1 MADDSSGERTE
12 QATDKRRT
20 EFRNKGQVAQSKEI
34 QTAAMMATTLLL
46 WFFYAPLFWN
56 KLAVSLAGTW
66 KICASFEVTPNSIVN
81 LFALVLQQGGLLLAP
96 PFLLVIVVGFFSSVL
111 QIGWLFTGKPLQPDF
126 SKMNPIAGVARFV
139 SKKSLV
145 EIVKSMAKILLIG
158 AVAYKVVFDEF
169 DQALLLIDMD
179 VVDTVRFLGR
189 VATNVLIKS
198 CGILILLGLFDFLF
212 VRWEMEQKMKM
223 TKQEQKEEFKE
234 AEGDPYIKGR
244 IRALQQEMSRR
255 RMMAEVP
262 KANVIVTNPTHLSI
276 ALLYDRQTMDAPQV
290 VAKGADHLAMRIREI
305 ATENRIPLVEN
316 IPIARVLYKVEIGQ
330 PIPEEMFKAVAE
342 ILAYVYGLP
351 GRK

>member
-12 QATDKRRT
+12 QATAKRRS
-20 EFRNKGQVAQSKEI
+20 EFRQKGQVAQSKEV

-56 KLAVSLAGTW
+56 KLSVSLAGIW
-66 KICASFEVTPNSIVN
+66 RICASYEVTPNAIVN
-81 LFALVLQQGGLLLAP
+81 LFTLVLQQGGLLLAP
-96 PFLLVIVVGFFSSVL
+96 LFLLVMVVGIFSSVL

-126 SKMNPIAGVARFV
+126 SKLNPIAGAARFV
-139 SKKSLV
+139 SKRSLV
-145 EIVKSMAKILLIG
+145 EVVKSLAKVLIIG
-158 AVAYKVVFDEF
+158 AVAYKVVFNEF
-169 DQALLLIDMD
+169 DQALLLIDME
-179 VVDTVRFLGR
+179 VLDTVRFLGR
-189 VATNVLIKS
+189 VATNVLIKT
-198 CGILILLGLFDFLF
+198 CGIVVLLGLFDFLF

-234 AEGDPYIKGR
+234 AEGDPYIKSR
-244 IRALQQEMSRR
+244 IRSLQQQMSRK

-262 KANVIVTNPTHLSI
+262 KADVIVTNPTHLSV
-276 ALLYDRQTMDAPQV
+276 ALRYDRQTMDAPQI

-316 IPIARVLYKVEIGQ
+316 KPIARVLYKVEIGQ
-330 PIPEEMFKAVAE
+330 PVPEEMFKAVAE
-342 ILAYVYGLP
+342 ILAYVYGMP

>member
-12 QATDKRRT
+12 QATAKRRS
-20 EFRNKGQVAQSKEI
+20 EFREKGQVAQSKEV
-34 QTAAMMATTLLL
+34 QTAAMMATSLLL

-56 KLAVSLAGTW
+56 KLSVSLAGIW
-66 KICASFEVTPNSIVN
+66 KVCASYEVTSNAIVN
-81 LFALVLQQGGLLLAP
+81 LFALMLQQGGLLLAP
-96 PFLLVIVVGFFSSVL
+96 LFLLVMVVGLFSSVL

-126 SKMNPIAGVARFV
+126 SKLNPIAGAARFV
-139 SKKSLV
+139 SKRSLV
-145 EIVKSMAKILLIG
+145 EVVKSLAKVLLIG
-158 AVAYKVVFDEF
+158 AVAYKVVFNEF
-169 DQALLLIDMD
+169 DQALLLIDME
-179 VVDTVRFLGR
+179 VIDTVHFLGR

-198 CGILILLGLFDFLF
+198 CGILVLLGLFDFLF

-234 AEGDPYIKGR
+234 AEGDPHIKAR
-244 IRALQQEMSRR
+244 VRSLQQQMSRR
-255 RMMAEVP
+255 RMMTEVP
-262 KANVIVTNPTHLSI
+262 KADVIVTNPTHLSV
-276 ALLYDRQTMDAPQV
+276 ALRYDRQTMDAPQI

-316 IPIARVLYKVEIGQ
+316 KPIARMLYKVEIGQ
-330 PIPEEMFKAVAE
+330 PVPEEMFKAVAE

>member
-1 MADDSSGERTE
+1 MANDSSGERTE
-12 QATDKRRT
+12 QATAKRRSD
-20 EFRNKGQVAQSKEI
+20 FREKGQVAQSKEV

-56 KLAVSLAGTW
+56 KLSVSLAGIW
-66 KICASFEVTPNSIVN
+66 KICASYEVTPNGIVN
-81 LFALVLQQGGLLLAP
+81 LFTLVLQRGGLLLAP
-96 PFLLVIVVGFFSSVL
+96 LFLLVMVIGLFSSVL

-126 SKMNPIAGVARFV
+126 SKLNPIAGAARFV

-145 EIVKSMAKILLIG
+145 EVVKSLAKVLLIG
-158 AVAYKVVFDEF
+158 VVSYKVVFNEF
-169 DQALLLIDMD
+169 DRALLLIDME
-179 VVDTVRFLGR
+179 VIDTVRFLGR
-189 VATNVLIKS
+189 VATNVLLKA
-198 CGILILLGLFDFLF
+198 CGIVVLLGLFDFLF

-234 AEGDPYIKGR
+234 AEGDPHIKAR
-244 IRALQQEMSRR
+244 IRSLQQQMSRR

-262 KANVIVTNPTHLSI
+262 KADVIVTNPTHLSI
-276 ALLYDRQTMDAPQV
+276 ALRYDRETMDAPQI

-316 IPIARVLYKVEIGQ
+316 KPIARALYKVEIGQ
-330 PIPEEMFKAVAE
+330 PVPEEMFKAVAE

>member
-12 QATDKRRT
+12 EATAKRRAD
-20 EFRNKGQVAQSKEI
+20 FREKGQVAQSKEV
-34 QTAAMMATTLLL
+34 QTAAMMATTLLF
-46 WFFYAPLFWN
+46 WFFYTPLFWN
-56 KLAVSLAGTW
+56 KLSVSLAGIW
-66 KICASFEVTPNSIVN
+66 QMCASYEVTPNGIVN
-81 LFALVLQQGGLLLAP
+81 LFTLVLQQGGLLLAP
-96 PFLLVIVVGFFSSVL
+96 LFLLVVVIGFFSSVL

-126 SKMNPIAGVARFV
+126 SKLNPIAGAARFV

-145 EIVKSMAKILLIG
+145 EVVKSLAKVLLIG
-158 AVAYKVVFDEF
+158 AVSYKVVFSEF
-169 DQALLLIDMD
+169 DKALQLIDMD
-179 VVDTVRFLGR
+179 VIETVRFLGR
-189 VATNVLIKS
+189 VATGVLFKA

-234 AEGDPYIKGR
+234 AEGDPHIKAR
-244 IRALQQEMSRR
+244 IRSLQQQMSRR

-262 KANVIVTNPTHLSI
+262 KADVIVTNPTHLSV
-276 ALLYDRQTMDAPQV
+276 ALRYDRETMDAPQI

-316 IPIARVLYKVEIGQ
+316 KPIARVLYKVEIGQ
-330 PIPEEMFKAVAE
+330 PVPEEIFKAVAE

-351 GRK
+351 GQK